1 MSAFM
6 AAAIAT
12 AVVSEPPRPSVVISF
27 ESALTPW
34 KPATSAIPSSASAA
48 WMRPGVTS
56 RIRASPCLPV
66 VIIPAWEPV
75 NDRARPPRALMAIAS
90 SALEMRSPEVS
101 SMSSSRGGGLGC
113 TWIARSV
120 SSSVVSPIA
129 EATTTTSLPS
139 LRVRR
144 IRSATRLMRSADWT
158 DDPPY
163 FWTTSAT
170 CTDLRLSRVPRD
182 LGPATRTG
190 PPP

>member
-1 MSAFM
+1 M

-12 AVVSEPPRPSVVISF
+12 AVVSDPPRPSVVISL

-34 KPATSAIPSSASAA
+34 KPATSAMPSSFRAA

-56 RIRASPCLPV
+56 MIRASPCFPV

-75 NDRARPPRALMAIAS
+75 NDRAVPPRALIAMAS

-101 SMSSSRGGGLGC
+101 SMSSSRGGGLGW
-113 TWIARSV
+113 TASARSV

-170 CTDLRLSRVPRD
+170 STDLRLPGVLRD
-182 LGPATRTG
+182 HRPGDRTG